1 MSDNEHERKRR
12 RLGAAATLSKPFK
25 SPLRA
30 GVASS
35 IPLSPPETIMT
46 PRHAPEPTAR
56 TPAPNADQ
64 GLFISSPSLPNPP
77 RLVVSTRSQ
86 YLDPELLDL
95 QKRYRTLS
103 SQRATKEKTLEA
115 AQQALR
121 IESSSNDADLEALI
135 TTWRLISQEA
145 AEEVFGDARERVA
158 RMGGMKAW
166 RERSKQYATR
176 WESENQ
182 SQDQDQAYMYDEDMD
197 HHPDTPNHLL
207 EENGSAKHDEETP
220 EARNLPFEM
229 LLQLI
234 RFLQEFTMEFMLKT
248 LNIEH
253 KTIGFDAVMGKWI
266 RN

>member
-12 RLGAAATLSKPFK
+12 RLGTAATLSKPFK

-30 GVASS
+30 GVAS
-35 IPLSPPETIMT
+35 IPLSPPETIT
-46 PRHAPEPTAR
+46 TRRHAPEPAPK
-56 TPAPNADQ
+56 TPASNADQ
-64 GLFISSPSLPNPP
+64 GLFISSPSLPIPP
-77 RLVVSTRSQ
+77 HLVVSTRSQ
-86 YLDPELLDL
+86 SLDPELLDL

-103 SQRATKEKTLEA
+103 SQRATQEKTLEA

-135 TTWRLISQEA
+135 TKWRLMSQEA
-145 AEEVFGDARERVA
+145 AEEVFDGARERVA

-166 RERSKQYATR
+166 RERSKQDATR
-176 WESENQ
+176 WESDNQ
-182 SQDQDQAYMYDEDMD
+182 GQDQDQAYMYDEGMD
-197 HHPDTPNHLL
+197 HHPDTSSHLL
-207 EENGSAKHDEETP
+207 EGNGSAKQEEETP
-220 EARNLPFEM
+220 EARNLPFDM

-234 RFLQEFTMEFMLKT
+234 RFLQEFTMKFMLKT

-253 KTIGFDAVMGKWI
+253 KTIGFDAVMGKWV